1 MDGGEQMKIVCFA
14 LLCILLSGC
23 GNAKTAAEEPK
34 MRFEN
39 LDPARVNVQYG
50 GQKEWDQF
58 YNSFYE
64 QKEGSDLIVLG
75 TVEDYTCFAGGIEIA
90 TDISLRLDETLKGDL
105 EPGENITVRKLG
117 GAVTVEEYLRSM
129 EDAGITYWNAEELKA
144 KYPEEKRREN
154 YIQISF
160 CDLDPVIGQKSLY
173 FLEKD
178 AEGDVYYRLCDGFGQ
193 YVETSTGEYVN
204 AYEIANEKRDADE
217 PMILA
222 LGETVEFA
230 PDAAPEER
238 INIYTMEEIKE
249 GMETYTAPPTDY
261 PGAEEDALEMDCEP
275 G

>member
-39 LDPARVNVQYG
+39 LDPAKVNMQYG
-50 GQKEWDQF
+50 GQKEGDQF

-90 TDISLRLDETLKGDL
+90 TDISLRVDEVLKGDL

-129 EDAGITYWNAEELKA
+129 EDAGIMYWNAEELKA
-144 KYPEEKRREN
+144 KYPEEERREN

-173 FLEKD
+173 FLGKA

-193 YVETSTGEYVN
+193 YVETSSGEYVN
-204 AYEIANEKRDADE
+204 AYEIASEKRDADE
-217 PMILA
+217 PMMLA

-261 PGAEEDALEMDCEP
+261 PGAEEEP
-275 G
+275 E